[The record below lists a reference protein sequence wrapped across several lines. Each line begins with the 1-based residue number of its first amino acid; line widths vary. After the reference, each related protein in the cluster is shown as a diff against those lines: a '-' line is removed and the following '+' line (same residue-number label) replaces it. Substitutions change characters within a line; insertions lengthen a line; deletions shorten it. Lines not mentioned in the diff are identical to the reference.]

1 MSARQAEV
9 DRDRAPQAAASLAD
23 MAVIGIETSET
34 MLESGYCADCEPDLE
49 SDGLERVST
58 FPCELREENT

>member
-1 MSARQAEV
+1 
-9 DRDRAPQAAASLAD
+9 

-34 MLESGYCADCEPDLE
+34 VLKSGYCADWEPDLE
-49 SDGLERVST
+49 SGGLEHVST